1 MAKNVKGFI
10 WLNGYATAKREEN
23 KVLSNQTISKLLN
36 FKGVSASKGA
46 CHLQFFQPT
55 IPQQRPNH
63 ADTTAITVSKVIP
76 SLKKSPART
85 AGNKAFIVIA
95 WILLALNVLAIV
107 GLLDYEQ
114 QDNLGLKTL
123 QITASLIFQLIM
135 LAFGAFVLVFITV
148 SCWKNKLGGTVSYY
162 RHNPFL

>member
-1 MAKNVKGFI
+1 MAKQDRN
-10 WLNGYATAKREEN
+10 N
-23 KVLSNQTISKLLN
+23 KLLRRTISTLHE

-46 CHLQFFQPT
+46 GHLQFFQPT

-63 ADTTAITVSKVIP
+63 AEATATTVSKVIP

-107 GLLDYEQ
+107 GLWDYEQ
-114 QDNLGLKTL
+114 QDNLSLKTL
-123 QITASLIFQLIM
+123 QITASHIFQLIM

-148 SCWKNKLGGTVSYY
+148 FCWKNKLGGTVSYY